1 MVVVVVVVLAVVVVS
16 LGLALRMFVLGFEVV
31 DAERVVVVGAP
42 VDVPLLLVETI
53 AAVVT
58 AAGVSDC
65 ITTCSNLPPRPTRV
79 HKCSGFGVVVVVVV
93 S

>member
-1 MVVVVVVVLAVVVVS
+1 MVVVVVVVLAVVVVF
-16 LGLALRMFVLGFEVV
+16 LGLTFRMFVLGFEVV
-31 DAERVVVVGAP
+31 DAETVVVVGAA
-42 VDVPLLLVETI
+42 VDVPFLPVE
-53 AAVVT
+53 ALAVVT

-79 HKCSGFGVVVVVVV
+79 HTCSGFGVVVVVVV